1 MIVQSLRNLVKLQ
14 TNKKC
19 RSDYK
24 AEYVFDLIVAGFQMN
39 ISWKGEG
46 KDRCNMWSCMNV
58 ILKLCFGV
66 AGADRFQLLWGFTQP
81 VNSTIWLYIR
91 YVSDFWV
98 GKGREW
104 WHLFALFPKPRNI
117 LRFDISLKHFYF
129 VTLVNINKSTNWS
142 LFHTYFF
149 LPMFFLSLP
158 ICISNSNQKYL
169 FIWQVIVILESVEP
183 K

>member
-1 MIVQSLRNLVKLQ
+1 MYLLSIYNFITYKDYDSAVWKSLRTLVKLQ

-98 GKGREW
+98 RRVESDDTFRLWTFCPFSLTKKCSSAR
-104 WHLFALFPKPRNI
+104 HL
-117 LRFDISLKHFYF
+117 YF
-129 VTLVNINKSTNWS
+129 VTLVNINK
-142 LFHTYFF
+142 
-149 LPMFFLSLP
+149 
-158 ICISNSNQKYL
+158 KYES
-169 FIWQVIVILESVEP
+169 IACNIVVCAYQIVSVWMTFRWI
-183 K
+183 

>member
-1 MIVQSLRNLVKLQ
+1 MDKNRLVIHLYNFKRYKDYDSAVWKSLRTLVKLQ

-98 GKGREW
+98 GKSREW
-104 WHLFALFPKPRNI
+104 WHFLTLNFLSF
-117 LRFDISLKHFYF
+117 FY
-129 VTLVNINKSTNWS
+129 NQE
-142 LFHTYFF
+142 
-149 LPMFFLSLP
+149 MFFGSTGP
-158 ICISNSNQKYL
+158 
-169 FIWQVIVILESVEP
+169 
-183 K
+183 

>member
-1 MIVQSLRNLVKLQ
+1 MISQDTYTDFSMKVLKPLVKLMA
-14 TNKKC
+14 TKNVDPT
-19 RSDYK
+19 SYI
-24 AEYVFDLIVAGFQMN
+24 AYFFDLIVAGFQMN

-98 GKGREW
+98 GKSREW
-104 WHLFALFPKPRNI
+104 WHL
-117 LRFDISLKHFYF
+117 S
-129 VTLVNINKSTNWS
+129 TLNFLSF
-142 LFHTYFF
+142 FHNQE
-149 LPMFFLSLP
+149 MFFGSTGP
-158 ICISNSNQKYL
+158 
-169 FIWQVIVILESVEP
+169 
-183 K
+183 

>member
-1 MIVQSLRNLVKLQ
+1 MKILRRSEDSLWNFEQYGEWTTSERLRHRGCNKDYDNAVWKSLRTLVKLQ

-24 AEYVFDLIVAGFQMN
+24 AEHVFDLIVAGFQMN

-98 GKGREW
+98 SR
-104 WHLFALFPKPRNI
+104 
-117 LRFDISLKHFYF
+117 
-129 VTLVNINKSTNWS
+129 
-142 LFHTYFF
+142 
-149 LPMFFLSLP
+149 
-158 ICISNSNQKYL
+158 
-169 FIWQVIVILESVEP
+169 
-183 K
+183 

>member
-1 MIVQSLRNLVKLQ
+1 MKLQ

-19 RSDYK
+19 RSHYK
-24 AEYVFDLIVAGFQMN
+24 AEYFFDLIVAGFQMN

-98 GKGREW
+98 GKSREW
-104 WHLFALFPKPRNI
+104 WHRFSLFPQPKIFLWFNRS
-117 LRFDISLKHFYF
+117 FDFGEYQQKYKLIFFSQ
-129 VTLVNINKSTNWS
+129 
-142 LFHTYFF
+142 FF
-149 LPMFFLSLP
+149 LTDVFS
-158 ICISNSNQKYL
+158 
-169 FIWQVIVILESVEP
+169 
-183 K
+183 